1 MCYTYITIYILST
14 HVIIIIYSTLI
25 LHIILYQDSSEESIK
40 AVIQSAVEDAIIEN
54 CECNFDASYIS
65 GEIIICSRESGHA
78 VYRANI
84 TEYNTFTAGQLLDII
99 ENWVSGSPSVISGT
113 MEVTFDS
120 TCSVAFETNDNICGA
135 FSPSPSVSSTE
146 ESPTQRESNN
156 NSGIIIGVVIAVV
169 LAVVVVTVVI
179 VIICVVLLKRKKK

>member
-1 MCYTYITIYILST
+1 MST

-120 TCSVAFETNDNICGA
+120 TCSVTFETNDNICGA
-135 FSPSPSVSSTE
+135 FSHSPSVSSTE
-146 ESPTQRESNN
+146 ESPAESDDNFLI
-156 NSGIIIGVVIAVV
+156 GGVIAGIGFGILVVLIIIFSGAAFVFYSA
-169 LAVVVVTVVI
+169 
-179 VIICVVLLKRKKK
+179 KRSRGT